1 VRPLLI
7 IAVTIFLGLG
17 CTSPKE
23 IEVMQEQSVG
33 QIPCPSEK
41 IEIIQYKLNQADGS
55 GYWMALC
62 SGRTYKCTRGSGDQT
77 NTINPDVKCEMM
89 ESQMPE

>member
-1 VRPLLI
+1 
-7 IAVTIFLGLG
+7 
-17 CTSPKE
+17 
-23 IEVMQEQSVG
+23 MQEQSVG

-41 IEIIQYKLNQADGS
+41 IEIIQYKVNQSDGS

-62 SGRTYKCTRGSGDQT
+62 NGRTYKCTRGSGNQT
-77 NTINPDVKCEMM
+77 NTINPDIKCEMM